1 MATETVVASERIE
14 EIKMMP
20 TINISDAI
28 LADLASLARPFVD
41 HEPQD
46 VIKRLVEHFRS
57 NAVSVQEA
65 TELKNGIK
73 AFQPDSPPDLT
84 FTRLKS
90 FKMDGEAVVEKASL
104 YWNPILFAI
113 VAKAA
118 KKMKPDELRK
128 RLMINYVEGEGQSE
142 KGYRFIKEAGLSVQG
157 GDANTVWRAIYELVK
172 AIGMSVEVEFVW
184 EDKPKAAF
192 PNATGAFN
200 YNGK

>member
-1 MATETVVASERIE
+1 
-14 EIKMMP
+14 MMP
-20 TINISDAI
+20 TINISETV

-41 HEPQD
+41 REPQD

-57 NAVSVQEA
+57 NAVSVHSSMDSA
-65 TELKNGIK
+65 DGIK
-73 AFQPDSPPDLT
+73 VFQPDAPPDMT

-90 FKMDGEAVVEKASL
+90 FKMDGEAVVEKAAL

-128 RLMINYVEGEGQSE
+128 HLLVNFVEGEGQFE
-142 KGYRFIKEAGLSVQG
+142 KGYRFIKEGGLSVQG
-157 GDANTVWRAIYELVK
+157 GDANTVWKAIYGLVK

-192 PNATGAFN
+192 PNATGAFT